1 MLFVS
6 SEIDMC
12 STNQTSWTY
21 VGNPAIGPGNSST
34 FDSQATFVL
43 PWNDSMA
50 IAMLD
55 RWHAP
60 NETLA
65 DYVWL
70 PLIRST
76 NGKWTMRWHD
86 VWSF

>member
-1 MLFVS
+1 
-6 SEIDMC
+6 
-12 STNQTSWTY
+12 
-21 VGNPAIGPGNSST
+21 
-34 FDSQATFVL
+34 VL

-60 NETLA
+60 NETAA

-70 PLIRST
+70 PLRRSAA
-76 NGKWTMRWHD
+76 GEWTMRWSD
-86 VWSF
+86 SWSL